1 MRGKSIMQTIQQ
13 RYEEIRNEQELTE
26 KIDKLIVDCYHYKIF
41 KEKASARYKKE
52 FKDDFERDYPVYVSD
67 ITKKLASRLRGRIS
81 FYKEEEAYQAKDRQQ
96 RAKRGDA
103 DTDVWNMNDWFMDT
117 ISPML
122 KQFRKKHNGVPSTFL
137 PSMMCSDEER
147 EVANAK
153 WEQIL
158 DRMIFLINEMDQ
170 EKCSMKNPYSRVY
183 HSVQTRFRRDLGWF
197 GDKAKSDEELKK
209 EKEKDSYRMYFPTDF
224 PDRYPTAQEINDK
237 YFEYERKIF
246 EYRDQCK
253 KEFFELFSEYF
264 WQLWD

>member
-1 MRGKSIMQTIQQ
+1 MQTIQQ

-81 FYKEEEAYQAKDRQQ
+81 FYKEEEAYQAKARQQ
-96 RAKRGDA
+96 RAKRGYA

-158 DRMIFLINEMDQ
+158 DRMIFLTAIRLLR
-170 EKCSMKNPYSRVY
+170 KSMISILNMKERYLNIEISVKKNS
-183 HSVQTRFRRDLGWF
+183 LN
-197 GDKAKSDEELKK
+197 
-209 EKEKDSYRMYFPTDF
+209 YFQSISGNYGID
-224 PDRYPTAQEINDK
+224 I
-237 YFEYERKIF
+237 
-246 EYRDQCK
+246 
-253 KEFFELFSEYF
+253 
-264 WQLWD
+264 